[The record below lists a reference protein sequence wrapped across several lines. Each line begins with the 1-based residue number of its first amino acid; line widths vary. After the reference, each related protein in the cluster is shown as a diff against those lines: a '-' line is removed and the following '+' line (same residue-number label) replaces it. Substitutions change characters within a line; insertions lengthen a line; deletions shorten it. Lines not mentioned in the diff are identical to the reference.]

1 MAQDEKP
8 KETVFVNPWEKRA
21 EIGLWSALTRS
32 IQEILLKPSKFFS
45 SLTSFDSYFS
55 LCFFSTVTFWLSLL
69 FQSTI
74 TYFRH
79 QLGMGPNPF
88 EKITLISGLIGVLVI
103 GIVVPLVLSV
113 MLFIS
118 AGLFHLFVML
128 FRGNGNYKGTFAV
141 LVFSGTPYLFSP
153 IPYVGPIVSF
163 IWVSALFIIG
173 LKHVHGMSTLK
184 AVLTDLG
191 VVLTVTGLCIILAFT
206 SLQFMSKIR
215 SMAASKGMRI
225 PYKNYKR
232 HVRPSEYRIDGISYS
247 KDNPIVIIN
256 EKIYHIN
263 EAVAGGKIIDIT
275 EGSITVQF
283 GEKTS
288 SYKTGDSIWQKTE
301 SVQ

>member
-1 MAQDEKP
+1 MEYI
-8 KETVFVNPWEKRA
+8 NPWEKRA

-69 FQSTI
+69 FQYTI

-88 EKITLISGLIGVLVI
+88 EKLTFITGLVVLFVIGV
-103 GIVVPLVLSV
+103 VVPVVLSV

-141 LVFSGTPYLFSP
+141 LVFSGTPYIFSP
-153 IPYVGPIVSF
+153 IPYVGPIASF

-173 LKHVHGMSTLK
+173 LKHVHGMSTIK

-191 VVLTVTGLCIILAFT
+191 VVLTITVLCIILAFS

-215 SMAASKGMRI
+215 SLASSKGVRI
-225 PYKNYKR
+225 PYKEYKR

-247 KDNPIVIIN
+247 KENPIVIIN
-256 EKIYHIN
+256 GKIHHIN
-263 EAVAGGKIIDIT
+263 DAVAGGKITDIS
-275 EGSITVQF
+275 ERAITVQF
-283 GEKTS
+283 DEES
-288 SYKTGDSIWQKTE
+288 ASYKTGDSIWQKTE
-301 SVQ
+301 SAQ